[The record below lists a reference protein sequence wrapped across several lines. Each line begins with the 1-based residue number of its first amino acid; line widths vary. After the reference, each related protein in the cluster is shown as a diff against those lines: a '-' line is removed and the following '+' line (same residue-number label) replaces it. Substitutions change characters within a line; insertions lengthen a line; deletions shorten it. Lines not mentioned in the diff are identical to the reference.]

1 MTSLGLSPSKPPA
14 RPFGHAA
21 GPDPREFGRWQQAY
35 NGAASWI
42 LVLRIAK
49 ELGIVIGRKLWPQG

>member
-1 MTSLGLSPSKPPA
+1 MTSQFVPEQTSGPA
-14 RPFGHAA
+14 IGHAA
-21 GPDPREFGRWQQAY
+21 GPDPREFGRWPQAY
-35 NGAASWI
+35 NGTASWI